1 MTPEKYCIDINSEKF
16 LAVYGCVDNR
26 FHKVESFVE
35 LFLAGGIFTRAI
47 FNCVVPRPL
56 SVFHLGQSVSDHVAP
71 KRIDR
76 EGLGESRTGTWTR
89 Q

>member
-16 LAVYGCVDNR
+16 LAYMVALIIGFR
-26 FHKVESFVE
+26 KVESFVD

-47 FNCVVPRPL
+47 FNCLVPRPL
-56 SVFHLGQSVSDHVAP
+56 AVFHLGQSVSDHVTP

-76 EGLGESRTGTWTR
+76 EGLGESGTGTR